1 MATVETGTCAVV
13 TRRWVETE
21 VWDPPVKRRYPS
33 VLVEDGW
40 KRKMK
45 PATRGVQYR
54 HVVSPWQMRTQATEK
69 THAESDTRATRSRAR
84 DPLGSVRGT
93 THPRTSSSSKYHTL
107 VESNPSGVG
116 CWGGD
121 TVIFL

>member
-13 TRRWVETE
+13 ARRWVETE

-54 HVVSPWQMRTQATEK
+54 HVVSYNMKLRSLCHRVADTLFFEK
-69 THAESDTRATRSRAR
+69 
-84 DPLGSVRGT
+84 
-93 THPRTSSSSKYHTL
+93 
-107 VESNPSGVG
+107 
-116 CWGGD
+116 
-121 TVIFL
+121 